1 MEHEHRIVILRYSGE
16 AFESV
21 FFSCRTNDVFLYG
34 YDWFNSFYKVTQPCS
49 PLQKNF
55 FLWSCL
61 FVRPSIIV
69 FSRCQAVGPFPGT
82 GRKSGVK
89 EADENDLLE
98 I

>member
-1 MEHEHRIVILRYSGE
+1 M
-16 AFESV
+16 
-21 FFSCRTNDVFLYG
+21 
-34 YDWFNSFYKVTQPCS
+34 
-49 PLQKNF
+49 
-55 FLWSCL
+55 
-61 FVRPSIIV
+61 